1 MKKIVSICI
10 ALLSFGMLFA
20 AAPVKGDTVYVA
32 VRKAEIKEGTGNFDK
47 VIKTLNYG
55 DKLSVLGANTK
66 WVLVSFDDSKK
77 EGWIPL
83 ASVTTKKIV
92 ASANKGKVNASA
104 SEIAL
109 AGKGFSEEVETKY
122 KTTSKLDYSA
132 IDRLEVFS
140 VKKADL
146 KNFIE
151 EGELLGAE

>member
-1 MKKIVSICI
+1 MKKIVCICFAI
-10 ALLSFGMLFA
+10 FTFAILFA
-20 AAPVKGDTVYVA
+20 APPVKGDTVYVS

-55 DKLSVLGANTK
+55 DKLSVLGANAK
-66 WVLVSFDDSKK
+66 WVLVTFDDTKK

-83 ASVTTKKIV
+83 SSVTTKKIV
-92 ASANKGKVNASA
+92 ASSSKGKVSASA

-122 KTTSKLDYSA
+122 KSNSKLDYSA

-140 VKKADL
+140 VKKAEL
-146 KNFIE
+146 KSFIE